1 MFRVAVTGM
10 GVITP
15 VGNDTETFWNNAKK
29 AVCGVGKITRFDA
42 SGLKVSLDA
51 EVKDFNPKQ
60 YYDSMQEIRRSDLFM
75 QYAMAAAKQAVEQ
88 SGILDSDIDK
98 ERLGVYIGS
107 GIGGIGTTIREHD
120 RLNEKGPDMVSPFFV
135 PMMIGNMA
143 AGSVAIR
150 FGAKGPTLPVITA
163 CATST
168 HTIGEAYRA
177 IRHGYAD
184 AVIAGGSEASIN
196 ALAMAGFVSCQAL
209 SLAENPEE
217 GSLPFDRR
225 RGGFVMGEGA
235 GILVLEEFANTFDIR
250 NSESFA
256 FAELNHIT
264 FLGEVFAVYTL
275 GFVVPNDSVRLN
287 VTSGAD
293 FENGGHIEVKGKPDL
308 VVRLPTHSGT
318 SLDILV
324 RAKHGGTGVNGRLQQ
339 VEIPFGYAS
348 SRRIRHIL
356 PREFLNVNPQH
367 IILCFILFLN
377 IKHVLFGCLEL
388 IVHEILGTSNNL
400 GELVALQGE
409 VSVCVIAEFQ

>member
-15 VGNDTETFWNNAKK
+15 VGNDIETFWSNAKN
-29 AVCGVGKITRFDA
+29 AVCGVGKISRFDA

-88 SGILDSDIDK
+88 SGILSSDIDK

-184 AVIAGGSEASIN
+184 AIIAGGSEASIN

-209 SLAENPEE
+209 SLSENPEE

-235 GILVLEEFANTFDIR
+235 GILVLEEYEHAKKRGATIYAEVTGYGNTCD
-250 NSESFA
+250 A
-256 FAELNHIT
+256 YHIT
-264 FLGEVFAVYTL
+264 APDPSGSGAVRAIRMAVTESAIGDDDTVYVNAHGTGTHLNDVMETKALREVFGEQAEKLHISSTKSVTGHMLGATGAVEAIASVLALRDGIVPPTANYREPDPECDLNYTPNVAVKADLTCAISTSL
-275 GFVVPNDSVRLN
+275 GF
-287 VTSGAD
+287 
-293 FENGGHIEVKGKPDL
+293 GGHN
-308 VVRLPTHSGT
+308 
-318 SLDILV
+318 
-324 RAKHGGTGVNGRLQQ
+324 A
-339 VEIPFGYAS
+339 
-348 SRRIRHIL
+348 
-356 PREFLNVNPQH
+356 
-367 IILCFILFLN
+367 C
-377 IKHVLFGCLEL
+377 
-388 IVHEILGTSNNL
+388 
-400 GELVALQGE
+400 
-409 VSVCVIAEFQ
+409 IAFRKA

>member
-15 VGNDTETFWNNAKK
+15 VGNDIETFWSNAKN
-29 AVCGVGKITRFDA
+29 AVCGVGKISRFDA

-51 EVKDFNPKQ
+51 EVKNFNPKD

-120 RLNEKGPDMVSPFFV
+120 RLTEKGPDMVSPFFV

-184 AVIAGGSEASIN
+184 AIIAGGSEASIN

-209 SLAENPEE
+209 SLSENPEE

-235 GILVLEEFANTFDIR
+235 GILVLEEYEHAKKRGATIYAEVTGYGNTCD
-250 NSESFA
+250 A
-256 FAELNHIT
+256 YHIT
-264 FLGEVFAVYTL
+264 APDPSGSGAVRAIRMAVTESGIGDDDTVYVNAHGTGTHLNDVMETKALREVFGKQVEKLHISSTKSVTGHMLGATGAVEAIASVLALKEGIVPPTANYKEPDPECDLNYTPNVAVKADLTCAISTSL
-275 GFVVPNDSVRLN
+275 GF
-287 VTSGAD
+287 
-293 FENGGHIEVKGKPDL
+293 GGHN
-308 VVRLPTHSGT
+308 
-318 SLDILV
+318 
-324 RAKHGGTGVNGRLQQ
+324 A
-339 VEIPFGYAS
+339 
-348 SRRIRHIL
+348 
-356 PREFLNVNPQH
+356 
-367 IILCFILFLN
+367 C
-377 IKHVLFGCLEL
+377 
-388 IVHEILGTSNNL
+388 
-400 GELVALQGE
+400 
-409 VSVCVIAEFQ
+409 IAFRKA

>member
-15 VGNDTETFWNNAKK
+15 VGNDIETFWNNAKN
-29 AVCGVGKITRFDA
+29 AVCGVGKISRFDA

-88 SGILDSDIDK
+88 SGILSSDIDK

-184 AVIAGGSEASIN
+184 AIIAGGSEASIN

-209 SLAENPEE
+209 SLSENPEE

-235 GILVLEEFANTFDIR
+235 GILVLEEYEHAKKRGATIYAEVTGYGNTCDAYHITAPDPSGSGAVRAIR
-250 NSESFA
+250 MAVSESGIGENDTVYVNA
-256 FAELNHIT
+256 HGTGTHLNDVMET
-264 FLGEVFAVYTL
+264 KALREVFGEQAEKLHISSTKSVTGHMLGATGAVEAIASVLALRDGIVPPTANYREPDPECDLNYTPNVAVKADLTCAISTSL
-275 GFVVPNDSVRLN
+275 GF
-287 VTSGAD
+287 
-293 FENGGHIEVKGKPDL
+293 GGHN
-308 VVRLPTHSGT
+308 
-318 SLDILV
+318 
-324 RAKHGGTGVNGRLQQ
+324 A
-339 VEIPFGYAS
+339 
-348 SRRIRHIL
+348 
-356 PREFLNVNPQH
+356 
-367 IILCFILFLN
+367 C
-377 IKHVLFGCLEL
+377 
-388 IVHEILGTSNNL
+388 
-400 GELVALQGE
+400 
-409 VSVCVIAEFQ
+409 IAFRKA

>member
-15 VGNDTETFWNNAKK
+15 VGNDIETFWNNAKN
-29 AVCGVGKITRFDA
+29 AVCGVGKISRFDA

-88 SGILDSDIDK
+88 SGILSSDIDK

-184 AVIAGGSEASIN
+184 AIIAGGSEASIN

-209 SLAENPEE
+209 SLSENPDE

-235 GILVLEEFANTFDIR
+235 GILVLEEYEHAKKRGATIYAEVTGYGNTCDAYHITAPDPSGSGAVRAIR
-250 NSESFA
+250 MAVSESGIGENDTVYVNA
-256 FAELNHIT
+256 HGTGTHLNDVMET
-264 FLGEVFAVYTL
+264 KALREVFGEQAEKLHISSTKSVTGHMLGATGAVEAIASVLALRDGLVPPTANYREPDPECDLNYTPNVAVKADLTCAISTSL
-275 GFVVPNDSVRLN
+275 GF
-287 VTSGAD
+287 
-293 FENGGHIEVKGKPDL
+293 GGHN
-308 VVRLPTHSGT
+308 
-318 SLDILV
+318 
-324 RAKHGGTGVNGRLQQ
+324 A
-339 VEIPFGYAS
+339 
-348 SRRIRHIL
+348 
-356 PREFLNVNPQH
+356 
-367 IILCFILFLN
+367 C
-377 IKHVLFGCLEL
+377 
-388 IVHEILGTSNNL
+388 
-400 GELVALQGE
+400 
-409 VSVCVIAEFQ
+409 IAFRKA

>member
-15 VGNDTETFWNNAKK
+15 VGNDIETFWNNAKN
-29 AVCGVGKITRFDA
+29 AVCGVGKISRFDA

-51 EVKDFNPKQ
+51 EVKDFNPKD
-60 YYDSMQEIRRSDLFM
+60 YFDSMQEIRRSDLFM

-120 RLNEKGPDMVSPFFV
+120 RLTEKGPDMVSPFFV

-184 AVIAGGSEASIN
+184 AIIAGGSEASIN

-209 SLAENPEE
+209 SLSENPEE

-235 GILVLEEFANTFDIR
+235 GILVLEEYEHAKKRGATIYAEVTGYGNTCD
-250 NSESFA
+250 A
-256 FAELNHIT
+256 YHIT
-264 FLGEVFAVYTL
+264 APDPSGSGAVRAIRMAVTESGIGDDDTVYVNAHGTGTHLNDVMETKALREVFGDQAEKLHISSTKSVTGHMLGATGAVEAIASVLALKEGIVPPTANYKEPDPECDLNYTPNVAVKADLTCAISTSL
-275 GFVVPNDSVRLN
+275 GF
-287 VTSGAD
+287 
-293 FENGGHIEVKGKPDL
+293 GGHN
-308 VVRLPTHSGT
+308 
-318 SLDILV
+318 
-324 RAKHGGTGVNGRLQQ
+324 A
-339 VEIPFGYAS
+339 
-348 SRRIRHIL
+348 
-356 PREFLNVNPQH
+356 
-367 IILCFILFLN
+367 C
-377 IKHVLFGCLEL
+377 
-388 IVHEILGTSNNL
+388 
-400 GELVALQGE
+400 
-409 VSVCVIAEFQ
+409 IAFRKV

>member
-15 VGNDTETFWNNAKK
+15 VGNDIETFWSNAKN
-29 AVCGVGKITRFDA
+29 AVCGVGKISRFDA

-51 EVKDFNPKQ
+51 EVKDFNPKD

-120 RLNEKGPDMVSPFFV
+120 RLTEKGPDMVSPFFV

-184 AVIAGGSEASIN
+184 AIIAGGSEASIN

-209 SLAENPEE
+209 SLSENPEE

-235 GILVLEEFANTFDIR
+235 GILVFEEYEHAKKRGATIYAEVTGYGNTCD
-250 NSESFA
+250 A
-256 FAELNHIT
+256 YHIT
-264 FLGEVFAVYTL
+264 APDPSGSGAVRAIRMAVTESGIGDDDTVYVNAHGTGTHLNDVMETKALREVFGDQAEKLHISSTKSVTGHMLGATGAVEAIASVLALKEGIVPPTANYKEPDPECDLNYTPNVAVKADLTCAISTSL
-275 GFVVPNDSVRLN
+275 GF
-287 VTSGAD
+287 
-293 FENGGHIEVKGKPDL
+293 GGHN
-308 VVRLPTHSGT
+308 
-318 SLDILV
+318 
-324 RAKHGGTGVNGRLQQ
+324 A
-339 VEIPFGYAS
+339 
-348 SRRIRHIL
+348 
-356 PREFLNVNPQH
+356 
-367 IILCFILFLN
+367 C
-377 IKHVLFGCLEL
+377 
-388 IVHEILGTSNNL
+388 
-400 GELVALQGE
+400 
-409 VSVCVIAEFQ
+409 IAFRKV